1 MPKTAEIKPIEPE
14 QIMLLREIR
23 IINLTS
29 INCLFLNRFIYK
41 KMKHLIS
48 ILLIA
53 FTFSV
58 NAQDLFKLSGKVTD
72 GENPLTGASI
82 LIKGTNIGTST
93 NFKGE
98 FLLSLKKGSYTLIV
112 SAISQPKEVEIN
124 LTKDTN
130 ISIDMSDSFVN
141 LNEVLVSAVR
151 VKSTSPVTHSNVT
164 KEDLEK
170 RNLGQ
175 DIPIL
180 LNYLPSVVTTSDAG
194 AGIGYTGIR
203 VRGSDA
209 TRVNITINGI
219 PYNDAE
225 SQGTFWVNMPD
236 FSSSTESM
244 QLQRGVGTSTNGSG
258 AFGASLNLLTDAIS
272 EEAFGEISNSF
283 GSFNTKKH
291 TVKFSSGKI
300 NDHIEFSGRFS
311 KIDSDGYIDRAF
323 SDLKSYFLQA
333 AYVDDNTL
341 IKVLTFGGQEKT
353 YQAWYGVT
361 QEEIE
366 TFGRTYNPYFY
377 ENEIDNYNQDHYQL
391 HWNEKLSN
399 NWSTTI
405 GLNYTYGRGY
415 YEQFKEGEDFSD
427 YDLTPITIGG
437 ETIDQTDL
445 IRRRWL
451 DNDFYVLNANAT
463 YTNNHLEFIF
473 GTSLSTY
480 KGDHFG
486 EIIWAEFASNS
497 DIRDRYYESKTE
509 KNDANIFGK
518 LTYELN
524 DSWTLFTDLQA
535 RFVKFDTNGLTSDRD
550 PINVNENYTFFNP
563 KAGLTFKANTNN
575 SFYLSY
581 ARANKEPNRNDF
593 ENGVNTS
600 ETLND
605 FELGWRFNNEA
616 FKINTNVY
624 YMLYKDQLV
633 LTGAIDD
640 TGAPLRATSGKSYRL
655 GLEIDSQVI
664 LSDKFGLQPNIA
676 ISANKN
682 VDFFAPV
689 NGELANL
696 GTTNLSFSPNLI
708 IGNAFTYK
716 PTNSIQFSL
725 LSKYVGEQY
734 MGNLESAVSKN
745 DVLKSYLV
753 NDFNVSYEIKPNKIF
768 KSILLSALVNNIFN
782 VEYISNGYYYTY
794 DDTWSV
800 PNQATT
806 LDGVG
811 YYPQATR
818 NFLVGATLKF

>member
-1 MPKTAEIKPIEPE
+1 
-14 QIMLLREIR
+14 
-23 IINLTS
+23 
-29 INCLFLNRFIYK
+29 
-41 KMKHLIS
+41 MKHLIT
-48 ILLIA
+48 ILFIA
-53 FTFSV
+53 FTFTV
-58 NAQDLFKLSGKVTD
+58 NAQELFKLSGKVTD
-72 GENPLTGASI
+72 GENPFPGASI
-82 LIKGTNIGTST
+82 LIKGTNIGTTT

-98 FLLSLKKGSYTLIV
+98 FSLSLKKGNYTLIV
-112 SAISQPKEVEIN
+112 SAISQPKEVDID
-124 LTKDTN
+124 LTKDSD

-341 IKVLTFGGQEKT
+341 IKALTFGGQEKT

-361 QEEIE
+361 REEIE

-415 YEQFKEGEDFSD
+415 YEQFKE
-427 YDLTPITIGG
+427 
-437 ETIDQTDL
+437 
-445 IRRRWL
+445 
-451 DNDFYVLNANAT
+451 
-463 YTNNHLEFIF
+463 
-473 GTSLSTY
+473 
-480 KGDHFG
+480 
-486 EIIWAEFASNS
+486 
-497 DIRDRYYESKTE
+497 
-509 KNDANIFGK
+509 
-518 LTYELN
+518 
-524 DSWTLFTDLQA
+524 
-535 RFVKFDTNGLTSDRD
+535 
-550 PINVNENYTFFNP
+550 
-563 KAGLTFKANTNN
+563 
-575 SFYLSY
+575 
-581 ARANKEPNRNDF
+581 
-593 ENGVNTS
+593 
-600 ETLND
+600 
-605 FELGWRFNNEA
+605 
-616 FKINTNVY
+616 
-624 YMLYKDQLV
+624 
-633 LTGAIDD
+633 
-640 TGAPLRATSGKSYRL
+640 
-655 GLEIDSQVI
+655 
-664 LSDKFGLQPNIA
+664 
-676 ISANKN
+676 
-682 VDFFAPV
+682 
-689 NGELANL
+689 
-696 GTTNLSFSPNLI
+696 
-708 IGNAFTYK
+708 
-716 PTNSIQFSL
+716 
-725 LSKYVGEQY
+725 
-734 MGNLESAVSKN
+734 
-745 DVLKSYLV
+745 
-753 NDFNVSYEIKPNKIF
+753 
-768 KSILLSALVNNIFN
+768 
-782 VEYISNGYYYTY
+782 
-794 DDTWSV
+794 
-800 PNQATT
+800 
-806 LDGVG
+806 
-811 YYPQATR
+811 
-818 NFLVGATLKF
+818 